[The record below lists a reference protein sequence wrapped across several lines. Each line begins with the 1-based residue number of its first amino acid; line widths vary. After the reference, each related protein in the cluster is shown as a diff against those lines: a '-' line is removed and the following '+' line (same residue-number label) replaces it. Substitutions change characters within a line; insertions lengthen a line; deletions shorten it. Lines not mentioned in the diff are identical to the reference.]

1 MGRCPFLLTIA
12 AWIRGRHREP
22 PAGRPRKNKTTFS
35 FTQYGEVTPMELSII
50 AIIAAAAVLLL
61 QIVSLVQMAGIR
73 KLIRLQRD
81 VRPMPPQQHSDR
93 FDKRGQDFRR
103 HERRPFPDQR
113 PQPQPQ
119 QPAVTQIDP
128 VEKSL
133 RDINLRLK
141 SAEREQESARRR
153 IQENFPRG
161 DHSRGRDDR
170 DQRGGRDRDHRRNN
184 RRDGWQDRNRSGGFQ
199 QQSLQPQ
206 AGQQQPRNE
215 LFPEK
220 KTIEIPP
227 AGIPMPAPQTDTVA
241 PQDAGVSDSGS
252 GETFQHGRKIIVN
265 RRPLNDDV
273 SAETRAGSTSAEN
286 TPAHEPQASADQ
298 AAPSFPAVHA
308 EEETRIA
315 GPGPDVNPDAP
326 IKFGRR

>member
-1 MGRCPFLLTIA
+1 L
-12 AWIRGRHREP
+12 IRGRHRKA

-35 FTQYGEVTPMELSII
+35 FTQYGEVTLMELSII
-50 AIIAAAAVLLL
+50 AIIAAAVVLLL
-61 QIVSLVQMAGIR
+61 QIVSLAQIAGIR
-73 KLIRLQRD
+73 KLIRLQQRD
-81 VRPMPPQQHSDR
+81 SRPMPPQQTDR

-113 PQPQPQ
+113 PQPQQAPI
-119 QPAVTQIDP
+119 TQIDP

-133 RDINLRLK
+133 RDINLKLK

-161 DHSRGRDDR
+161 DHPRGRDDR
-170 DQRGGRDRDHRRNN
+170 DQRGGRDRDHRRPP

-199 QQSLQPQ
+199 QQSPQPQ
-206 AGQQQPRNE
+206 AGQQPPRNE

-220 KTIEIPP
+220 KVVEIPP
-227 AGIPMPAPQTDTVA
+227 ADISMPVMPAQQFAADA
-241 PQDAGVSDSGS
+241 PQGAGVSDFGS
-252 GETFQHGRKIIVN
+252 GENLQHGRKIIVK
-265 RRPLNDDV
+265 RRMLDDEV
-273 SAETRAGSTSAEN
+273 EAETTSAGN
-286 TPAHEPQASADQ
+286 PPAPAPQASADL
-298 AAPSFPAVHA
+298 AAPSFPAVHT

-315 GPGPDVNPDAP
+315 GPGPDVNPDGG